1 MTTEDTT
8 PKPTSTPSASTPPVK
23 PVVKAK
29 PPVVGK
35 IQGKGL
41 KVNPPRMN
49 NSPRGR

>member
-8 PKPTSTPSASTPPVK
+8 PKTTSTSSAPTPLIK
-23 PVVKAK
+23 PVMKAK

-41 KVNPPRMN
+41 KVAPPRMN